1 MQKLAALALLLSLGG
16 IFPAKAQAVQTAKAA
31 KTAQPKAASFGLCAD
46 QMLMM
51 LADPHQITSLS
62 AQATGPLSAYPKTAA
77 AYPANRGSA
86 EEVIASGAKLLLQS
100 DAVSQQSAAA
110 LGSFGVKI
118 VRIPFAN
125 SWAEV
130 DAMVRLIARELGQ
143 VQRGE
148 AVIRNMHQRL
158 AAVRAT
164 EPSSHW
170 PSIIY
175 YRPDGGGAGTGTFVD
190 ISLKAAGFRNVQAE
204 WGPPLWSGIPAERVV
219 RQPPD
224 AFVVSYFDTNNHGS
238 SVLRRN
244 PMLWGQARSRPVIT
258 MAGKYWNCGTPLLV
272 DAVELLAKERQKLMR
287 SPAMRARRAAADR
300 PAR

>member
-1 MQKLAALALLLSLGG
+1 MRKLAAMLLLVGLGG
-16 IFPAKAQAVQTAKAA
+16 AVPAMAQAE
-31 KTAQPKAASFGLCAD
+31 QPKAASFGLCAD

-51 LADPHQITSLS
+51 LADPRQITSLS
-62 AQATGPLSAYPKTAA
+62 AQATGPLSAYANKAK
-77 AYPANRGSA
+77 AYPSNRGSA

-110 LGSFGVKI
+110 LRGFGVK
-118 VRIPFAN
+118 VVNIPFAN

-130 DAMVRLIARELGQ
+130 DAMVRHIARELGQ

-148 AVIRNMHQRL
+148 AIIRNMHQRL
-158 AAVRAT
+158 ATLRPL
-164 EPSSHW
+164 EPASQW
-170 PSIIY
+170 PRIIY

-190 ISLKAAGFRNVQAE
+190 ISLKAAGFRNLQAE

-224 AFVVSYFDTNNHGS
+224 AFAVSYFDTNNNGS

-244 PMLWGQARSRPVIT
+244 PVLWGQARTRPVIT
-258 MAGKYWNCGTPLLV
+258 VAGKYWNCGSPLLV
-272 DAVELLAKERQKLMR
+272 DAVELLAKERRKLMR
-287 SPAMRARRAAADR
+287 RPTMLARRAASDGA
-300 PAR
+300 AR